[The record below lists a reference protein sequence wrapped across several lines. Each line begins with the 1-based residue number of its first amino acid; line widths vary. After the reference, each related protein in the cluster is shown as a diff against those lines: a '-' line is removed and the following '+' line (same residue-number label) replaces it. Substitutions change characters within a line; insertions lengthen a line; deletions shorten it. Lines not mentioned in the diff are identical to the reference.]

1 MSFVAKVLVVFN
13 LIISAFFLYF
23 ALHSWAA
30 ATKWEKM
37 YQVEKTRNVKDVA
50 DVQKTERDLAVNVA
64 KHDVREDAIRKERD
78 EEKRAKESFRE
89 KVTEVEAR
97 LATKENENALTNAE
111 RQEEAREN
119 KRLVSDLDKAHKVV
133 MKLEQAVAVERNN
146 AQAMKNQLA
155 DNESELAQAKTL
167 IGQLNRDLKTSQ
179 QDAQTN
185 ANTIAELIRRGY
197 DVYQILQL
205 NPDQP
210 LIEAKVLAVK
220 PDVNLV
226 MLSAGSNQGVKPGYH
241 FMVSNGPTYKG
252 TVQVDK
258 VWPDMSSAR
267 IILTP
272 KDMNVVVDKNDDART
287 R

>member
-13 LIISAFFLYF
+13 LIVSAFFLYF

-37 YQVEKTRNVKDVA
+37 YQVEKSRNVYSVA
-50 DVQKTERDLAVNVA
+50 DVQKTERDLAVKVV
-64 KHDVREDAIRKERD
+64 KGEEREAAMRKERD
-78 EEKRAKESFRE
+78 EEKRAKEDFRQQ
-89 KVTEVEAR
+89 VTTEQAKYT
-97 LATKENENALTNAE
+97 TKENENALINAE
-111 RQEEAREN
+111 RQEERREN
-119 KRLVSDLDKAHKVV
+119 GRLVSDLEKAHKVV
-133 MKLEQAVAVERNN
+133 MKLEQAYATARNN
-146 AQAMKNQLA
+146 EQNMKNQLA
-155 DNESELAQAKTL
+155 DTESELAQSKTL
-167 IGQLNRDLKTSQ
+167 NGQLNRDLKTAQ
-179 QDAQTN
+179 QEAATN
-185 ANTIAELIRRGY
+185 SNTIAELIRRGY

-220 PDVNLV
+220 PEVNLV
-226 MLSAGSNQGVKPGYH
+226 MLSAGSSQGVKPGYH
-241 FMVSNGPTYKG
+241 FLVSNGPIYKG